1 MMAECVMSVF
11 SAAELEGMQATQEAA
26 MMDQCELLIRSE
38 SAADDYG
45 MPVVRWLVSGTPMC
59 GLDTKAS
66 KEFLQAEAPYYDA
79 RVRLA
84 IDTDI
89 SGVDRIRI
97 THRFG
102 VELGTPIEYE
112 VQGEA
117 IRGPSGLVVM
127 VRAVI

>member
-1 MMAECVMSVF
+1 MGECVMTVLSE
-11 SAAELEGMQATQEAA
+11 AELAGMQATQVAA
-26 MMDQCELLIRSE
+26 MMDQCELLIRTE
-38 SAADDYG
+38 VAADDYG

-66 KEFLQAEAPYYDA
+66 REFRQAEAPYYDA

-89 SGVDRIRI
+89 SGVDRVRV

-102 VELGTPIEYE
+102 VALDEAVEYE
-112 VQGEA
+112 VVGEA
-117 IRGPSGLVVM
+117 MQGPSGLVVM
-127 VRAVI
+127 LRSVV

>member
-1 MMAECVMSVF
+1 MAECVMSVF
-11 SAAELEGMQATQEAA
+11 SVAELEGMQATQEAA
-26 MMDQCELLIRSE
+26 MMDQCELLQYTDT
-38 SAADDYG
+38 AADDYG

-66 KEFLQAEAPYYDA
+66 KEFRQAEAPYFDA

-89 SGVDRIRI
+89 THVDRIRI

-102 VELGTPIEYE
+102 VELTTPIEYE
-112 VQGEA
+112 VLGEA
-117 IRGPSGLVVM
+117 MRGPSALVVM
-127 VRAVI
+127 LRSVV